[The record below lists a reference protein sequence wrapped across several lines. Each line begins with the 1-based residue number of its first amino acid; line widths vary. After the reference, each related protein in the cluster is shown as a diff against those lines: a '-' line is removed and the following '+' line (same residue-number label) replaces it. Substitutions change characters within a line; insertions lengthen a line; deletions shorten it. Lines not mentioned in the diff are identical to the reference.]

1 MVGPRTQQW
10 RGPYIHQADVHPVPL
25 GRPELLANL
34 TMRMLWCSAALR
46 LAFLLPTIGT
56 SAPSPPTELFSP
68 LVAEKVLR
76 TALSP
81 PTPAQYPQYT
91 DRAAGD
97 WLYFAPDT
105 WTSGFFPA
113 TLYALHARAQL
124 CRWPA
129 ANAAQWL
136 ALGRRWSAAEVP
148 LAADN
153 TVGHDVGFLS
163 YPFVAELA
171 VNPHNATAITAVNR
185 FASDLA
191 ARFNPVVGCTRSWD
205 TPNPVDFEVIIDN
218 MMNLEVFTDVFD
230 ALFNARPAPSGVVR
244 FCVLDRKQDPAK
256 HCNLA
261 CQQDNA
267 EPRPA

>member
-10 RGPYIHQADVHPVPL
+10 RGPYIHQANVHPVPL
-25 GRPELLANL
+25 GQPELLANL

-171 VNPHNATAITAVNR
+171 V
-185 FASDLA
+185 
-191 ARFNPVVGCTRSWD
+191 
-205 TPNPVDFEVIIDN
+205 
-218 MMNLEVFTDVFD
+218 
-230 ALFNARPAPSGVVR
+230 
-244 FCVLDRKQDPAK
+244 CVLPG
-256 HCNLA
+256 LA
-261 CQQDNA
+261 RRAVRGCLLLTVLRQQSTQRDCHHGR
-267 EPRPA
+267 EPLCVGPGCALQSRRGMHPKLGHPESR

>member
-1 MVGPRTQQW
+1 
-10 RGPYIHQADVHPVPL
+10 
-25 GRPELLANL
+25 
-34 TMRMLWCSAALR
+34 MRMLWCSAALR

-171 VNPHNATAITAVNR
+171 VCVSPGPFDV
-185 FASDLA
+185 LCVA
-191 ARFNPVVGCTRSWD
+191 AYCLRS
-205 TPNPVDFEVIIDN
+205 
-218 MMNLEVFTDVFD
+218 
-230 ALFNARPAPSGVVR
+230 
-244 FCVLDRKQDPAK
+244 
-256 HCNLA
+256 
-261 CQQDNA
+261 
-267 EPRPA
+267 